1 LSFELNTCYQNFRLT
16 PSKGGYEIMAE
27 QQHKR
32 SALIE
37 AIGITKEATRGGYDA
52 LEPPSLLKK
61 LYTTLIELT
70 EDANK
75 DDG

>member
-1 LSFELNTCYQNFRLT
+1 
-16 PSKGGYEIMAE
+16 MAE